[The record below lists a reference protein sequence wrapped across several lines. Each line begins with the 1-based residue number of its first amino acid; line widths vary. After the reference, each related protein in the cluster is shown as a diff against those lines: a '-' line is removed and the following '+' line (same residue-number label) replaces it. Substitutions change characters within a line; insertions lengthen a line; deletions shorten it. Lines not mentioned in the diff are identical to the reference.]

1 MDYYTNALP
10 SPPTRTLRTILPI
23 VWPIG
28 FALLLAHGA
37 TQAVLLPVLGI
48 IPMTLS
54 SLTGLIHLRGIL
66 DGSRLT
72 TLLLDF
78 FCAAFLFA
86 LLMPSWLVIAH
97 RYGHWYGA
105 GTIMLAAYGTV
116 PLMVQL
122 YVSLRP
128 SCPSAVFP
136 ISLPWHIPIFIH
148 SSLLFQ
154 SLPSCQPRFP
164 HHLLSN
170 PQLKRAIHL
179 RFLLDRSSWRNLFPA
194 STCPH
199 CHHHLPTTT
208 PRRFGNF
215 FTRNREARFGEYQ
228 DLPTGGDDE
237 TSIPGSS
244 KQQQQQ
250 KQHQERQQPQQETGR
265 MFLEDKEQ
273 HSKDDQRKRPSNSSY
288 SSAGEG
294 IPRPS
299 TDDET
304 ARLV

>member
-10 SPPTRTLRTILPI
+10 GPPSRTLRSILSI

-54 SLTGLIHLRGIL
+54 SLTGLIHLRGTL
-66 DGSRLT
+66 DDFRLT
-72 TLLLDF
+72 TLFLDF

-86 LLMPSWLVIAH
+86 LLMPVWLVIA
-97 RYGHWYGA
+97 RDYGYYYGA
-105 GTIMLAAYGTV
+105 GTIMLATYGTV

-122 YVSLRP
+122 T
-128 SCPSAVFP
+128 
-136 ISLPWHIPIFIH
+136 
-148 SSLLFQ
+148 
-154 SLPSCQPRFP
+154 
-164 HHLLSN
+164 
-170 PQLKRAIHL
+170 IHL
-179 RFLLDRSSWRNLFPA
+179 RFLLDPSSWRNLFPA

-199 CHHHLPTTT
+199 CHHHLPRTTST
-208 PRRFGNF
+208 PSRFGNF
-215 FTRNREARFGEYQ
+215 FTRNQEARFGEYQ
-228 DLPTGGDDE
+228 DLPTDVHDE
-237 TSIPGSS
+237 TSVSGSG
-244 KQQQQQ
+244 KQPQQ
-250 KQHQERQQPQQETGR
+250 QQETGKV
-265 MFLEDKEQ
+265 FLEDKEQ
-273 HSKDDQRKRPSNSSY
+273 HGKDNQRKRSPTSSY

-294 IPRPS
+294 MPRTS